1 MNRNILH
8 LRVDGFPIAVERLR
22 DSSLKGRPVVICSRH
37 SPRSLISSASI
48 EARQEGVF
56 EGMALPRALCR
67 CRRLVVLS
75 PDVGLYRK
83 AAKEISGV
91 LEAFS
96 PLVESSHWGR
106 FYVDM
111 SGTRRLFGEMQNS
124 AFRIRRGVRDSSG
137 LISTLGIGSNKLV
150 SGVAAKV
157 VESHGDLYT
166 VPPGSEASFLAPLR
180 VRFLPAVREKKDRN
194 LLEEFNVRLVRQLAA
209 FSVMQLASV
218 FGKRG
223 VILHRQALGIDDRPV
238 LPPASQPF
246 ILEEETLAEDTN
258 DDAVLLA
265 ILYGMMERA
274 CRRMR
279 AKGMLPRTVWLHL
292 RHTDGVDVTR
302 RLKLQTPVNTDR
314 ILFPH
319 LESLYMKVS
328 ERRQRIR
335 YLSLT
340 FTDLILPTAQMVLFA
355 APSNHPKEEA
365 LVTALDT
372 IRSRFGETSVQWAR
386 VMGHG

>member
-1 MNRNILH
+1 
-8 LRVDGFPIAVERLR
+8 
-22 DSSLKGRPVVICSRH
+22 
-37 SPRSLISSASI
+37 
-48 EARQEGVF
+48 
-56 EGMALPRALCR
+56 
-67 CRRLVVLS
+67 
-75 PDVGLYRK
+75 
-83 AAKEISGV
+83 
-91 LEAFS
+91 
-96 PLVESSHWGR
+96 
-106 FYVDM
+106 
-111 SGTRRLFGEMQNS
+111 
-124 AFRIRRGVRDSSG
+124 
-137 LISTLGIGSNKLV
+137 
-150 SGVAAKV
+150 
-157 VESHGDLYT
+157 
-166 VPPGSEASFLAPLR
+166 
-180 VRFLPAVREKKDRN
+180 
-194 LLEEFNVRLVRQLAA
+194 
-209 FSVMQLASV
+209 MQLASV